1 MSHRNHSDKD
11 IAIIGMGCRWPDAED
26 AEAFWRNIE
35 EGRTAFRPVP
45 KDRWDHRAFYS
56 ASQRDIDKTW
66 APAGSFIDDV
76 RSFDALHFGISPR
89 QLEVMDP
96 QFRLLL
102 EATREA
108 IQDAGYETR
117 GIDRERMGVF
127 SGISTSEYKNVMVG
141 RIRAMQLLSGFFGS
155 AAASQ
160 ELRDAVL
167 EMTNHLVPLRAFSM
181 SGVLPNMAA
190 ATISQT
196 FDFHGPS
203 FAVDAACAA
212 GSVAIQQ
219 AVLHLRAGLVDM
231 AVAGGVY
238 LNLTPDNLIAFT
250 RVGAISPSGA
260 CRPFDQSSDGFVQS
274 DGVGMFLLKRL
285 SDAIRDGDEV
295 RAVIKGIG
303 CNNDGRGDGPMAP
316 QVDGQLA
323 VFRAAYQDAGVSPA
337 SISYFEAHGTGTA
350 VGDPVE
356 IQSLGRLL
364 VEAGVEKQ
372 DARLVGSVK
381 GNIGHAMS
389 AAGVAGLV
397 KAVKI
402 LEHKKAPPQAGF
414 SRPHPSLHLEDWPV
428 RIETSTSELEQR
440 GDHPLRVAASSFG
453 FGGTNSHFVLE
464 EAHEPMTRFRARRP
478 SVPERPEAVIVS
490 APTPAL
496 LAAHL
501 GAIRAALSGPR
512 ASHESLRDIAYTL
525 NAARKH
531 KRYSAVLGARS
542 RDELLLE
549 LGAASAALGGAGA
562 SWSFPVKVSAQST
575 IHDAGEDRPARKL
588 CFLFPGQGA
597 QKLGLLEA
605 VKDRMPIFRD
615 TLDRL
620 EAACED
626 VTSRRLSTYLYPELR
641 DQAAEQALTQTE
653 ICQPALA
660 ALGLAL
666 ADTLGSLGVHA
677 EVSLGHSLGEF
688 AALAHARAIEP
699 ALAVRLVAER
709 GRAMRDLN
717 LSDPGAMAAV
727 AAGRGKVQEL
737 IAGIEGVVIANVNHP
752 EQVSISGA
760 TAAVEQASVRLRE
773 AGLGVTPLSVSHA
786 FHSPLLGGIQP
797 TMERLLAEL
806 PLASARHTVASCIE
820 SAPYSEDPIATRR
833 TLLQHAVSPVDFVRG
848 LKQAQA
854 AGANLFVQL
863 GGGRMLAG
871 FARSTLGDGVQ
882 TMSFGAADNDGG
894 LDFVLGLATLS
905 VLGVPVDF
913 SRLYQDQD
921 VHLVDLPFTPLDRQ
935 VYWAVRGETQMLAE
949 MNAPFPSAGEGFGL
963 VDVARP
969 AELVATPLGAEPP
982 NELVALFRQQNELLA
997 AQAEIL
1003 RNQTRALLGENAV
1016 ATVAPTPEVVSRVE
1030 ARLAEPEELT
1040 PIHDTEIHPAEPGV
1054 SDFDAETTRERVLT
1068 VIAKVSAFPRSS
1080 LREGQKLIDELGFDS
1095 IMVADLGKS
1104 LESEFPTLGGLPQ
1117 TLFSQRTTVGD
1128 LTNHVVRTLSAPPSP
1143 AESPEAGLTQPLA
1156 SYRVRAVAVPP
1167 SGLPAHD
1174 VRDEHWL
1181 LVEDD
1186 SPLSARVA
1194 ERLAA
1199 AGAKVYRIELTN
1211 NDIAVPE
1218 KLVADSKQPWPV
1230 SNLSG
1235 LARVLERTGVRLD
1248 GFVHLAPGAL
1258 GGKSGFKN
1266 PLAVVHP
1273 LAQTLKS
1280 RRFSVVTRLGG
1291 KLGLEK
1297 SDALTKNGSQAA
1309 LLGYT
1314 KSLARERPHQL
1325 VKAID
1330 LDPSASPDDNAR
1342 LLVEEILGADAQT
1355 EVGFHQGKRYVAE
1368 LEKSELDLET
1378 TNAGIGPEDIVLITG
1393 GAGDLGAT
1401 IARGMAAAHPK
1412 AIVLLGRRPT
1422 DAKIE
1427 ALLEDLRSRGAHAR
1441 YVAADVT
1448 EDASMKRAAEEIAR
1462 DLGNVTLAVHAAGLI
1477 EDAPVEKKTMESIQR
1492 VMNVK
1497 VLGLGAVLG
1506 AFPAL
1511 RTLALFSS
1519 WAGRFG
1525 NAGQSDYA
1533 AANEIV
1539 DRVAVVGAGK
1549 TRVLSID
1556 WPPWSASEMVRS
1568 IPGAIQNAMKAEG
1581 VTFVDDEEGQ
1591 AAFLALLGSGAEGIH
1606 VIARALPRREFSLV
1620 AEDQVSLSTHP
1631 YLEDHR
1637 LKGRPILPLA
1647 SATDMIAQAAL
1658 GAGHLGVDTPL
1669 AVERL
1674 ELYSGIDASQPVRTL
1689 VEAKGR
1695 LDDPKQRP
1703 FEVELLA
1710 EANGEFKPA
1719 YRASVRPAPAGATRK
1734 VEVRGAPLTLP
1745 FDLETFYRS
1754 HTFHGPMLQGI
1765 ERIEKMTKGGIV
1777 GLVRTSRPSDWL
1789 ENTERE
1795 AWVFDPLAVDSSFQ
1809 LAGYWAFAHHGK
1821 AGYPIGF
1828 ARFAR
1833 FRPFGHDLLRV
1844 HVELEEAQGDA
1855 FVGHIRY
1862 ETPDGE
1868 LVAVLEGIEGRFR
1881 EDSLSASAETRAEVG
1896 TSPEKNGNGHSIPEE
1911 SYQVG
1916 SFPEVEALEQRLQM
1930 AELIGLKNPYFPV
1943 HSGTARNRS
1952 VVEGEEMINYSS
1964 YNYLGFS
1971 GHPEVVE
1978 AAQNAIRDY
1987 GTSVSASRIAS
1998 GERPIH
2004 RELERS
2010 IAEHVGVEDSIVLV
2024 SGHATNVTTIG
2035 TLFNNQDIILHDAL
2049 IHDSILGGIKLS
2061 GAVRRPF
2068 GHQDYDALERTLSQV
2083 RGNFRR
2089 ALIAAEGIYSMD
2101 GDICDLPRLIE
2112 LKKKYKC
2119 MLLID
2124 EAHSIGVLGPEGNGV
2139 SHHFEGVDPNDVDI
2153 WMGTLSKSFASCG
2166 GYIAGSEKLVRYL
2179 KYSAGGFVYS
2189 AGITPPN
2196 AAAALKSIELMKRD
2210 PSVVAK
2216 LISNSRLFLE
2226 LAKKRGIDTGVAA
2239 GAAVV
2244 PAIVGNSMDCLKLS
2258 AALAKRKI
2266 NVQPIVYPAVEDDA
2280 ARLRFFISSTHTEDE
2295 IAHTIEVLG
2304 QELDR
2309 IRGESL
2315 SSTSAAF

>member
-1 MSHRNHSDKD
+1 MSHQNHDDKD

-26 AEAFWRNIE
+26 GESFWQNIE
-35 EGRTAFRPVP
+35 TGKTAFRSVP
-45 KDRWDHRAFYS
+45 SDRWDHRAFYS

-66 APAGSFIDDV
+66 APGGSFIDDI

-102 EATREA
+102 EATRAA

-117 GIDRERMGVF
+117 SFDRERMGVF

-155 AAASQ
+155 AAGSQ
-160 ELRDAVL
+160 ELRDAVI

-219 AVLHLRAGLVDM
+219 AVLHLRTGLVDT

-250 RVGAISPSGA
+250 RVGAISASGS
-260 CRPFDQSSDGFVQS
+260 CRPFDRDADGFVQS

-285 SDAIRDGDEV
+285 SDARRDGDEV

-316 QVDGQLA
+316 QVQGQLA

-364 VEAGVEKQ
+364 AEAGVDKS

-402 LEHKKAPPQAGF
+402 LEHEKAPPQAGF
-414 SRPHPSLHLEDWPV
+414 KAPHPSLEIEKWPV
-428 RIETSTSELEQR
+428 RIESSVSLLEKK

-464 EAHEPMTRFRARRP
+464 QAREPMTRFRGRRP
-478 SVPERPEAVIVS
+478 TSAELPEAVIVS
-490 APTPAL
+490 ASTPAL
-496 LAAHL
+496 LGRHL
-501 GAIRAALSGPR
+501 REILEAITSAR
-512 ASHESLRDIAYTL
+512 ASHESLADIAYTL

-531 KRYSAVLGARS
+531 KRYRAVLGARS
-542 RDELLLE
+542 KAELISE
-549 LGAASAALGGAGA
+549 LQTAALALEGADKDA
-562 SWSFPVKVSAQST
+562 RFPLKLNAQST
-575 IHDAGEDRPARKL
+575 LHDAGDGPTAPKV

-605 VKDRMPIFRD
+605 VRARMSVFRE
-615 TLDRL
+615 TLDAL
-620 EAACED
+620 ETSCEE
-626 VTSRRLSTYLYPELR
+626 VTGRRLSSFLYPEVR
-641 DQAAEQALTQTE
+641 DEAAERALTQTE

-660 ALGLAL
+660 ALGLSL
-666 ADTLGSLGVHA
+666 ARTLESLGVSA
-677 EVSLGHSLGEF
+677 DVSLGHSLGEF
-688 AALAHARAIEP
+688 TALAHAGSIEP
-699 ALAVRLVAER
+699 EKVVRLVAER

-717 LSDPGAMAAV
+717 LRDAGAMAAV
-727 AAGRGKVQEL
+727 ATDRDAVKNAIV
-737 IAGIEGVVIANVNHP
+737 GIEGVVVANVNHP
-752 EQVSISGA
+752 KQVSISG
-760 TAAVEQASVRLRE
+760 TTEAVQRASARLE
-773 AGLGVTPLSVSHA
+773 SQGYNVTPLAVSHA
-786 FHSPLLGGIQP
+786 FHSPLLDGVRP
-797 TMERLLAEL
+797 TMEKLVSEL
-806 PLASARHTVASCIE
+806 TIATPRHVVASCIQ
-820 SAPYSEDPIATRR
+820 SQPYTDDLEATRH
-833 TLLQHAVSPVDFVRG
+833 TLREHATAPVEFARG
-848 LKQAQA
+848 LEQAQA
-854 AGANLFVQL
+854 AGATLFVQV
-863 GGGRMLAG
+863 GAGRMLAG
-871 FARSTLGDGVQ
+871 FARSTLGESIHTLSLG
-882 TMSFGAADNDGG
+882 SAENDGG
-894 LDFVLGLATLS
+894 LDFVVALATLS
-905 VLGVPVDF
+905 VLGVPVNFRKLHEGRDP
-913 SRLYQDQD
+913 
-921 VHLVDLPFTPLDRQ
+921 HLVDLPLTPLDKQ
-935 VYWAVRGETQMLAE
+935 VYWAVRSDKQLLAE
-949 MNAPFPSAGEGFGL
+949 MSSPIPRSDEGFGL
-963 VDVARP
+963 VDVATKSTSSP
-969 AELVATPLGAEPP
+969 TTPPGS
-982 NELVALFRQQNELLA
+982 ELVALFQQQNELLA

-1003 RNQTRALLGENAV
+1003 RNQTRALLGES
-1016 ATVAPTPEVVSRVE
+1016 VAPTAVTTPPVLARIE
-1030 ARLAEPEELT
+1030 AALAEPEEVSAAQ
-1040 PIHDTEIHPAEPGV
+1040 DTVIQPPAPEPDG
-1054 SDFDAETTRERVLT
+1054 FDLEATRERVLG
-1068 VIAKVSAFPRSS
+1068 VIAKVSAFPKSS
-1080 LREGQKLIDELGFDS
+1080 LREGQKLVDELGFDS

-1128 LTNHVVRTLSAPPSP
+1128 LTSHVVRTLSCPPSEP
-1143 AESPEAGLTQPLA
+1143 VGLDEVVPKALT
-1156 SYRVRAVAVPP
+1156 SHRVRAVPVPP
-1167 SGLPAHD
+1167 VHLAGHD
-1174 VRDEHWL
+1174 VSEEHWL
-1181 LVEDD
+1181 LIEDD
-1186 SPLSARVA
+1186 SALSTHVA
-1194 ERLAA
+1194 SDLAA
-1199 AGAKVYRIELTN
+1199 LGAKVYRIELTQ

-1218 KLVADSKQPWPV
+1218 KLVAGSKQPWPV
-1230 SNLSG
+1230 SKLAG
-1235 LARVLERTGVRLD
+1235 LGKVLERSGVTLD
-1248 GFVHLAPGAL
+1248 GFVHLAPAAL
-1258 GGKSGFKN
+1258 SGKSGFKN
-1266 PLAVVHP
+1266 PLAALHP
-1273 LAQTLKS
+1273 FAQILKP
-1280 RRFSVVTRLGG
+1280 RRFATVTRLGG

-1297 SDALTKNGSQAA
+1297 SEALTKNGSQAA
-1309 LLGYT
+1309 ILGYM
-1314 KSLARERPHQL
+1314 KSLARERPKQL
-1325 VKAID
+1325 IKVID
-1330 LDPSASPDDNAR
+1330 IEPAAAPKENAESLVRELLSADAAVEVGLFQGQRFMAEFEADTLLLDPPQRSAVSA
-1342 LLVEEILGADAQT
+1342 
-1355 EVGFHQGKRYVAE
+1355 H
-1368 LEKSELDLET
+1368 
-1378 TNAGIGPEDIVLITG
+1378 DIVLISG
-1393 GAGDLGAT
+1393 GAGDLGA
-1401 IARGMAAAHPK
+1401 IAARGIASCHPK
-1412 AIVLLGRRPT
+1412 AIVLLGRRT
-1422 DAKIE
+1422 IDAKIE
-1427 ALLEDLRSRGAHAR
+1427 GLLESLRSDGTSAR

-1448 EDASMKRAAEEIAR
+1448 DEASMRRAAEEISR
-1462 DLGNVTLAVHAAGLI
+1462 EVGNVTLAVHAAGLI
-1477 EDAPVEKKTMESIQR
+1477 EDAPVDKKSMESIQR

-1497 VLGLGAVLG
+1497 VLGLGSVLG
-1506 AFPAL
+1506 MFPAL
-1511 RTLALFSS
+1511 ETLVLFSS

-1525 NAGQSDYA
+1525 NASQADYA

-1556 WPPWSASEMVRS
+1556 WPPWSSSEMVRT
-1568 IPGAIQNAMKAEG
+1568 IPGPIQKAMKAGG

-1591 AAFLALLGSGAEGIH
+1591 AAFLGLLAQGAEGIH
-1606 VIARALPRREFSLV
+1606 VIARELPRRETALV
-1620 AEDQVSLSTHP
+1620 AEESISLESHP
-1631 YLEDHR
+1631 YLDHHR
-1637 LKGRPILPLA
+1637 LKGRPIVPLA
-1647 SATDMIAQAAL
+1647 SAADMLARAAMAA
-1658 GAGHLGVDTPL
+1658 AGMENHPALT
-1669 AVERL
+1669 VEHL
-1674 ELYSGIDASQPVRTL
+1674 ELLAGIDATEQ
-1689 VEAKGR
+1689 VETVIEVGGR
-1695 LDDPKQRP
+1695 LGDPKERP
-1703 FEVELLA
+1703 LTATLLTRNGAELS
-1710 EANGEFKPA
+1710 PA
-1719 YRASVRPAPAGATRK
+1719 YRASVRPALAAGSRK
-1734 VEVRGAPLTLP
+1734 VEVRGAAEALP
-1745 FDLETFYRS
+1745 FDLESFYER
-1754 HTFHGPMLQGI
+1754 HTFHGPLLRGI
-1765 ERIEKMTKGGIV
+1765 EHIEKMTATGIIGV
-1777 GLVRTSRPSDWL
+1777 VRTNAPSDWL
-1789 ENTERE
+1789 QSADRGS
-1795 AWVFDPLAVDSSFQ
+1795 WQLDPLAVDSSFQ
-1809 LAGYWAFAHHGK
+1809 LAGYWAFSHHGK
-1821 AGYPIGF
+1821 VGYPIGF
-1828 ARFAR
+1828 QRFTR
-1833 FRPFGHDLLRV
+1833 YTEFGSEPLRV
-1844 HVELEEAQGDA
+1844 HVQLERAQEDS

-1862 ETPDGE
+1862 ETLAGE
-1868 LVAVLEGIEGRFR
+1868 LVAVMEGVEGRFQ
-1881 EDSLSASAETRAEVG
+1881 ETSMNAATETTSAQE
-1896 TSPEKNGNGHSIPEE
+1896 GNGSGQAIPEE
-1911 SYQVG
+1911 SYLVG

-1943 HSGTARNRS
+1943 HAGTARNRS
-1952 VVEGEEMINYSS
+1952 VVEGQEMINYSS

-1978 AAQNAIRDY
+1978 AAQKAIRDY

-2004 RELERS
+2004 RQLERG
-2010 IAEHVGVEDSIVLV
+2010 IADHVGVEDSIVLV

-2068 GHQDYDALERTLSQV
+2068 AHQDYDALERTLSQV

-2089 ALIAAEGIYSMD
+2089 ALIASEGIFSMD

-2124 EAHSIGVLGPEGNGV
+2124 EAHSIGVLGPDGNGIA
-2139 SHHFEGVDPNDVDI
+2139 HHFEGVDPNDVDI

-2166 GYIAGSEKLVRYL
+2166 GYIAGREKLVRYL

-2196 AAAALKSIELMKRD
+2196 AAAAMKALEIMKRD
-2210 PSVVAK
+2210 PSVVAR
-2216 LISNSRLFLE
+2216 LRANSKLFLD
-2226 LAKKRGIDTGVAA
+2226 LAKKRGIDTGLAV

-2244 PAIVGNSMDCLKLS
+2244 PAIVGNSMDALKLS

-2280 ARLRFFISSTHTEDE
+2280 ARLRFFISSTHTEEE
-2295 IAHTIEVLG
+2295 IEHTIEVLG
-2304 QELDR
+2304 QEMDR
-2309 IRGESL
+2309 IRGESV